1 MRARTLSIGTDRA
14 NVYAPEH
21 SQKWR
26 GKKAGPMLEQL
37 ETPFFAFNYLKESKF
52 RDQSLDLLKS
62 EIIVRLIDKFESVAY
77 IVNPKKVSADEYME
91 G

>member
-1 MRARTLSIGTDRA
+1 MRVRTLSIGKDRA
-14 NVYAPEH
+14 NVYAQEH

-26 GKKAGPMLEQL
+26 GKKAGPMLEEL
-37 ETPFFAFNYLKESKF
+37 KTPFFALNYLRDSKI

-62 EIIVRLIDKFESVAY
+62 DIIARLIEKFEKVAY